1 MSLTVLYKDI
11 TTVEADAIVNS
22 SNPLL
27 YGFSGG
33 DALLHKLGGPEFEKE
48 CAEKAGTL
56 LPGEAVFT
64 NAYNIPAKY
73 VIHTH
78 IPAYDGGVD
87 GEAAILRSC
96 YRSSLEL
103 AEQLGCKSVA
113 FPLIAAGSMGFP
125 IPKALEIA
133 VVSISEYL
141 QLYGDLI
148 VFLVI
153 RGGAATEIAQSMMG
167 DLDEYVQKHFGTGLG
182 EKEQKTLEELIA
194 DKGESFVDILYR
206 YMDEKGIDK
215 PSQLYKAAHVSKQAF
230 SKLVSGSVAKPSKET
245 AVGLA
250 FALQLTYEEAVPF
263 FRAAGIALSNANKYD
278 IIVEYFL
285 KHHNYD
291 IWEFNEQ
298 VLKYGHDKLIGADE

>member
-1 MSLTVLYKDI
+1 MGLTVLYKDI
-11 TTVEADAIVNS
+11 TTVEADAVVNS
-22 SNPLL
+22 TNPLL

-33 DALLHKLGGPEFEKE
+33 DAQLHALGGPAFEKE
-48 CAEKAGTL
+48 CAEKEGTL
-56 LPGEAVFT
+56 LPGEAIFT

-78 IPAYDGGVD
+78 IPAFAGGVD

-141 QLYGDLI
+141 QLYGDLN

-167 DLDEYVQKHFGTGLG
+167 DLDEYVQKHFGKGLG
-182 EKEQKTLEELIA
+182 EKEKKTLAELIA
-194 DKGESFVDILYR
+194 AGGESFVEILYR

-230 SKLVSGSVAKPSKET
+230 SKLISGSVAKPSMET
-245 AVGLA
+245 VVGLA
-250 FALQLTYEEAVPF
+250 FGLKLTYEEAVPF
-263 FRAAGIALSNANKYD
+263 FNAAGIALSDGSTYD
-278 IIVEYFL
+278 IIVKYFL
-285 KHHNYD
+285 QQQNYD

-298 VLKYGHDKLIGADE
+298 LLKYNFNKLIGADE

>member
-11 TTVEADAIVNS
+11 TTVEADAVVNS

-33 DALLHKLGGPEFEKE
+33 DALLHELGGAEFEKE

-56 LPGEAVFT
+56 VPGEAVFT
-64 NAYNIPAKY
+64 HAYNIPAKY

-78 IPAYDGGVD
+78 IPAFRGGVN

-103 AEQLGCKSVA
+103 AEQLGCRSVA
-113 FPLIAAGSMGFP
+113 FPLIAAGSMGYP

-141 QLYGDLI
+141 QLYGDLD

-153 RGGAATEIAQSMMG
+153 HGGAASEIAQSMMD
-167 DLDEYVQKHFGTGLG
+167 DLDGYVQDHFGTGLNDG
-182 EKEQKTLEELIA
+182 EPKTLEELIA
-194 DKGESFVDILYR
+194 DQGETFVEILYR
-206 YMDEKGIDK
+206 YMNEKGIDK

-230 SKLVSGSVAKPSKET
+230 SKLTGGSVGKPSMET

-263 FRAAGIALSNANKYD
+263 FSAAGIALSDASKYD
-278 IIVEYFL
+278 IIVKFFL
-285 KHHNYD
+285 QQRNYS

-298 VLKYGHDKLIGADE
+298 LLKYGYSKLIGAEE

>member
-1 MSLTVLYKDI
+1 MSFTVLYKDI

-22 SNPLL
+22 SNPFL
-27 YGFSGG
+27 YGFSGV
-33 DALLHKLGGPEFEKE
+33 DKILHELGGEAFEAE
-48 CAEKAGTL
+48 CREKTGEL
-56 LPGEAVFT
+56 VPGEAVFT
-64 NAYNIPAKY
+64 HAYNIPAKY

-78 IPAYDGGVD
+78 IPSYAGGVD

-103 AEQLGCKSVA
+103 AERLGCKSVA

-141 QLYGDLI
+141 QLYGDLD

-153 RGGAATEIAQSMMG
+153 RGGAAAEIAQSMMG
-167 DLDEYVQKHFGTGLG
+167 GLDEYVQEHFGAGSGG
-182 EKEQKTLEELIA
+182 EEPKTLEEMIA
-194 DKGESFVDILYR
+194 DRGESFVDILYR

-230 SKLVSGSVAKPSKET
+230 SKLIGGSVSKPSMET

-250 FALQLTYEEAVPF
+250 FALRLTYEEAVPF
-263 FRAAGIALSNANKYD
+263 FRSAGIALSDASKYD
-278 IIVEYFL
+278 IIVTYFL
-285 KHHNYD
+285 KNHNYD
-291 IWEFNEQ
+291 VWEFNEQ
-298 VLKYGHDKLIGADE
+298 LLKYGYKKLIGAEE

>member
-1 MSLTVLYKDI
+1 MGLTVLYKDI

-27 YGFSGG
+27 FGFSGG
-33 DALLHKLGGPEFEKE
+33 DAQLHALGGPAFEIE
-48 CAEKAGTL
+48 CGEKAGTL

-64 NAYNIPAKY
+64 HAYNIPAQY

-78 IPAYDGGVD
+78 VPAFAGGVN

-103 AEQLGCKSVA
+103 AGQLGCKSVA

-133 VVSISEYL
+133 VVSTSEYL
-141 QLYGDLI
+141 QLYGDLN

-153 RGGAATEIAQSMMG
+153 RDGVAAEIAQSMMG
-167 DLDEYVQKHFGTGLG
+167 DLDEYVQSHFGKAVGG
-182 EKEQKTLEELIA
+182 GKEKSLDELIA

-215 PSQLYKAAHVSKQAF
+215 PSHLYKAAHVSKQAF
-230 SKLVSGSVAKPSKET
+230 SKLISGSVSKPSMET

-250 FALQLTYEEAVPF
+250 FALRLTYEEAVPF
-263 FRAAGIALSNANKYD
+263 FRAAGIALSDANKYD

-285 KHHNYD
+285 KRGNYSV
-291 IWEFNEQ
+291 WEFNEQ
-298 VLKYGHDKLIGADE
+298 LLKYGYKKLIGAEE